1 MALAKSEVGLFFFA
15 GHGMQIEGENFL
27 AAMDTEVSDEI
38 EAEHSYL
45 GLNRAI
51 EMMEKSGTKTNIIIL
66 DAYRDN
72 PFERACHRSAAQR
85 GLAPVYARRAR

>member
-1 MALAKSEVGLFFFA
+1 VALAKSEVGVFFFA

-38 EAEHSYL
+38 EASYL